1 MTRLGKWAT
10 VVAGAFVM
18 SSIAVTAQEQAG
30 AGART
35 PEAIVQSSD
44 DPPEPAPVNPPAPAA
59 DEAPAPPA
67 AESPAPPAAEPPSP
81 PEADPPAPPEAET
94 PSPTD
99 PEPAAA
105 PAEEEPA
112 LPPAAKFVEIN
123 DAVPARF
130 FDASAT
136 APHADDPNR
145 LVIAFHSGIDWT
157 TWKATDFR
165 ASTEA
170 FSYAAAMDT
179 ISFTVEAPK
188 GFYIS
193 RITYT
198 QGGRGSAIRTG
209 KSAGSAQW
217 VVGSFAAPLGVFGAS
232 PTLKGEADLTG
243 LAMTSVPVSITNG
256 LFAFATPSAGAAT
269 VEVNSAEVQ
278 VYLEPMTNP

>member
-1 MTRLGKWAT
+1 MTRFGKWAT

-44 DPPEPAPVNPPAPAA
+44 DPPEPAPVDPPAPAA
-59 DEAPAPPA
+59 DET
-67 AESPAPPAAEPPSP
+67 
-81 PEADPPAPPEAET
+81 PAPPEAET
-94 PSPTD
+94 PAPTD

-112 LPPAAKFVEIN
+112 LPPVAKFVEIN

-145 LVIAFHSGIDWT
+145 LVIAFHSGIDWA

-198 QGGRGSAIRTG
+198 QGGRGSALRTG

-217 VVGSFAAPLGVFGAS
+217 VVGSFAAPLGVFGTT
-232 PTLKGEADLTG
+232 PTLKGAADLTG

-278 VYLEPMTNP
+278 VYLEPLTNP